1 MQAAKQD
8 RHKTE
13 RGTTRNSVQRQRGS
27 KGEEERERERQAE
40 VLPDTAHT

>member
-13 RGTTRNSVQRQRGS
+13 RGTTRNSVQRHRGS
-27 KGEEERERERQAE
+27 EGDRGRERQAE

>member
-13 RGTTRNSVQRQRGS
+13 AQLEILCKDREGV
-27 KGEEERERERQAE
+27 RERERQAE